1 MTPCFIFIF
10 TNENI
15 ASLDSLYILQG
26 LMKIN
31 LNRNKVFWEQG
42 EGGGASDIKLCF
54 CSLLAS
60 QLLYNLNI
68 LDLMN

>member
-42 EGGGASDIKLCF
+42 EGGGVHRISNYVFVA
-54 CSLLAS
+54 
-60 QLLYNLNI
+60 Y
-68 LDLMN
+68 